1 MLRQYELR
9 LITQAA
15 ACQILRVSPAT
26 FFRYLKKL
34 GEGGIEALKHG
45 NTGKRPHN
53 RMEES
58 RRSRIVD
65 LISTKYCDFQPALIC
80 KYLLRDEGIDVSEEF
95 IRRIV
100 KAQDP
105 VTRNVLLEEAHPLR
119 RRRNRFG
126 ELIQID
132 GSPHHWFGNT
142 KEACCLL
149 AFIDDASSKITAA
162 GFFPTETAAGYLRL
176 IKEHVLRYG
185 IPLAFY
191 SDRHSIFAP
200 VNAEDNEG
208 DGTQFQRVCGLLGIE
223 SILALTPQA
232 KGRVERLNQTLQGR
246 WPKEFKLRGV
256 GDITTAN
263 NHIEE
268 FINEFNEEF
277 AVEPLNKEDAH
288 VPLSKGIGPED
299 IRRICSPWETRIL
312 SKQLTCSYKNLVL
325 QIQAGSKQ
333 SLRGKEVKIVEY
345 DTGELEVIYAE
356 KLLPFKATTR
366 DQLKTYEP
374 YKETSKTIDHRLD
387 EIGRRELDR
396 RAVWIAKR
404 LAKAKKALELKEEI
418 LQAAEEVSEET

>member
-9 LITQAA
+9 LITQVA
-15 ACQILRVSPAT
+15 ACQILGVSPAT

-34 GEGGIEALKHG
+34 GEGGVEALKHG

-149 AFIDDASSKITAA
+149 AFIDDASGKITAA

-191 SDRHSIFAP
+191 SDRHSIFAS

-208 DGTQFQRVCGLLGIE
+208 DGTQF
-223 SILALTPQA
+223 
-232 KGRVERLNQTLQGR
+232 
-246 WPKEFKLRGV
+246 
-256 GDITTAN
+256 
-263 NHIEE
+263 
-268 FINEFNEEF
+268 
-277 AVEPLNKEDAH
+277 
-288 VPLSKGIGPED
+288 
-299 IRRICSPWETRIL
+299 
-312 SKQLTCSYKNLVL
+312 
-325 QIQAGSKQ
+325 
-333 SLRGKEVKIVEY
+333 
-345 DTGELEVIYAE
+345 
-356 KLLPFKATTR
+356 
-366 DQLKTYEP
+366 
-374 YKETSKTIDHRLD
+374 
-387 EIGRRELDR
+387 
-396 RAVWIAKR
+396 
-404 LAKAKKALELKEEI
+404 
-418 LQAAEEVSEET
+418 